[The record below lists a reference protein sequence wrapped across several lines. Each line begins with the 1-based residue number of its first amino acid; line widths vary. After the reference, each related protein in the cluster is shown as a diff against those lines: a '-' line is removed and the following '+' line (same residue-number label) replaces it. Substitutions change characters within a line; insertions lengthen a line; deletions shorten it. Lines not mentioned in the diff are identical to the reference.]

1 MVLFINIIYTVLIFL
16 WLLVVIPIAMCVGE
30 VVRGAAIEKI
40 DQTFVLT
47 LRIVVSHTPT
57 RSQRAGSVNAEQ
69 TKEN

>member
-16 WLLVVIPIAMCVGE
+16 WLLAVIPIAMCVGE

-57 RSQRAGSVNAEQ
+57 RNSESCNKVNVQAQ
-69 TKEN
+69 